1 MIINSEFYSAAI
13 ELLLINHFGLHPAY
27 TCIDSW
33 IPKAMNEG
41 IPPHQLVNTLAT
53 QYQLKRVDIGNN
65 GSGLTKSQTIRALSV
80 ITTTSTP
87 NVLAAIEQYQEF
99 NFGMGEKSQ

>member
-27 TCIDSW
+27 TCINTW

-53 QYQLKRVDIGNN
+53 QYQLKRIDTSNN
-65 GSGLTKSQTIRALSV
+65 GSGLTKSQTIRVLSV
-80 ITTTSTP
+80 IATTSTP
-87 NVLAAIEQYQEF
+87 EALAAIEQYQES
-99 NFGMGEKSQ
+99 NFGMGGKSQ